1 MERRS
6 ADNAAASGG
15 RGSFLVT
22 TAASVAALLLLS
34 GEVEI
39 AMAAPAAGIVEGV
52 IKDALGRPISEAQV
66 RLEAPDG
73 RVIARGTTGANGDY
87 HFANVPAGL
96 YSVIAEKPGFD
107 TGTAI
112 ASLAATSGATA
123 DLTLAAQQALNLNVV
138 AKQLEEARLSIEPRI
153 GASTYT
159 LSKQAIENQPGGDN
173 NALNQVVLQ
182 APGTTQDNASNGSF
196 HVRNEHLGVQYR
208 INGVILPE
216 GVSLFGQGLTP
227 RFVESLELITGA
239 LPAEYGLRTSGI
251 VDIHTKSGLF
261 DPGGS
266 VGVYGGS
273 YGTFQPSAEYG
284 GSYGSLN
291 YYVSGDYLQSNHGI
305 EGVTRK
311 YNQIHDDTQQLH
323 GFLYLDKIIDA
334 TSKISF
340 VGGAF
345 NGRFQ
350 IPNSPGGAPFPGITF
365 LNGTPIGTFD
375 SATLNQRQTEDS
387 DFGIV
392 TYLRSQQDLNFQV
405 SAFTKYSNINFHP
418 TGFPDIAFNGL
429 SEAAIRSSIANGLQ
443 GDASYKLLS
452 DHTLRGGFLIT
463 GERVASKLDAQV
475 LVQDGTDA
483 AGNPTFGSTPA
494 TSFPTEIVDGH
505 AKTGWTYSAYLQ
517 DEWKITPTVTLNYG
531 GRFDVVNTFVQ
542 GNQLSPR
549 ANVVWQ
555 ATPTTTFHAGYA
567 NYFTPP
573 TFELIAT
580 QSINLFNSFNGNPAV
595 TTTGATASTINSP
608 PKIERAHYFD
618 VGVAQ
623 QLLPGLTA
631 GLDVYYKYSRNLVD
645 EGQFGAPIVLTPFN
659 YHVGYNKGVEL
670 TTTYDNGPF
679 SFYGNLAIAQ
689 QKAEQINSAEFN
701 FTTDDLAFIAN
712 NKISTDHTQIISA
725 AAGVSYLWRDTR
737 FSLDVIAGSGVR
749 TTRTDGTPNGGTVP
763 SYEQVN
769 LGLSHRFAEA
779 PGGPITVRFDL
790 INVFDEVYVLRSGT
804 GIGEFA
810 PQFGPRRTVFAGVR
824 KEF

>member
-1 MERRS
+1 MERQS
-6 ADNAAASGG
+6 ADNAAASGR
-15 RGSFLVT
+15 RGSFFA
-22 TAASVAALLLLS
+22 TAASAAALLLLS
-34 GEVEI
+34 GEVQI
-39 AMAAPAAGIVEGV
+39 ATASPAAGVVEGV
-52 IKDALGRPISEAQV
+52 VKDALGRPISEAQV
-66 RLEAPDG
+66 HLEAPDG
-73 RVIARGTTGANGDY
+73 RVVARGTTGANGDY

-96 YSVIAEKPGFD
+96 YSVIVEKPGFD

-112 ASLAATSGATA
+112 ASLDAAGGASA
-123 DLTLAAQQALNLNVV
+123 DLTLSAQQALNLNVV

-159 LSKQAIENQPGGDN
+159 LSKQAIANQPGGDN
-173 NALNQVVLQ
+173 SPLNQVLLQ
-182 APGTTQDNASNGSF
+182 APGVDQDNLANGAI

-216 GVSLFGQGLTP
+216 GVSFFGQGLTP
-227 RFVESLELITGA
+227 RFIESTELITGA

-261 DPGGS
+261 DQGGS
-266 VGVYGGS
+266 AEIYGGS
-273 YGTFQPSAEYG
+273 YQTFQPSFEYG
-284 GSYGSLN
+284 GSYGSFN

-334 TSKISF
+334 SSKISF

-365 LNGTPIGTFD
+365 LSGTPIGTFD

-429 SEAAIRSSIANGLQ
+429 SEAAVRSSIANGVQ
-443 GDASYKLLS
+443 GDASYRLAS

-483 AGNPTFGSTPA
+483 FGNPTFGSTPA
-494 TSFPTEIVDGH
+494 TSSPAEIVDGH

-517 DEWKITPTVTLNYG
+517 DEWKITPTVTFNYG

-542 GNQLSPR
+542 GNQISPR

-567 NYFTPP
+567 NYFSPP

-580 QSINLFNSFNGNPAV
+580 QSINLFNSFNGDPAV
-595 TTTGATASTINSP
+595 TTSGATASTINSP

-618 VGVAQ
+618 VGAAQ
-623 QLLPGLTA
+623 ELLPGLRA
-631 GLDVYYKYSRNLVD
+631 GVDIYYKYSRNLVD
-645 EGQFGAPIVLTPFN
+645 EGQFGAPVILTPFN

-679 SFYGNLAIAQ
+679 SYYGNLAIAQ
-689 QKAEQINSAEFN
+689 QKAEGINSAEFN
-701 FTTDDLAFIAN
+701 FSPDDLAFIAN
-712 NKISTDHTQIISA
+712 NKINTDHSQLVTA
-725 AAGVSYLWRDTR
+725 TAGISYLWQGTR
-737 FSLDVIAGSGVR
+737 FGVDVIAGTGLR
-749 TTRTDGTPNGGTVP
+749 TTRSDGTPNGGTVP
-763 SYEQVN
+763 SFEQVN
-769 LGLSHRFAEA
+769 LGISHRFAEA
-779 PGGPITVRFDL
+779 PGGPITVRLDV
-790 INVFDEVYVLRSGT
+790 INLLDEVYVLRSGT

-810 PQFGPRRTVFAGVR
+810 PQFGPRRTVFAGLR